1 LGREQG
7 YPMAK
12 RLLTVKQAAEELGL
26 SDRTVWAWVYAKKL
40 GVVRLGRCV
49 RIPQTAIEE
58 LIEVG
63 SVPARVR

>member
-1 LGREQG
+1 
-7 YPMAK
+7 MAK

>member
-1 LGREQG
+1 
-7 YPMAK
+7 MAK

-63 SVPARVR
+63 SVPAKVR

>member
-1 LGREQG
+1 
-7 YPMAK
+7 MAK

-49 RIPQTAIEE
+49 RIPQTSIDE
-58 LIEVG
+58 LIETG
-63 SVPARVR
+63 TIPAAIR